1 MKLIRFD
8 KQTEQHEIIIIA
20 VLLGICCIPLYF
32 HYAGLEIACFFTHL
46 FYIPVILSAIWWKR
60 KGLVVAVL
68 LAFLLF
74 LSHSDKGMDVL
85 TFNHLV
91 EASMY
96 IISGTLIA
104 FMTESTTKS
113 QKKVTH
119 LNAVLSA
126 IRNVNQ
132 LIIREKN
139 YDRLIQG
146 TCDAL
151 VETRGY
157 SNAWILLVNENYE
170 YLASA
175 RSGPG
180 ENFLQMEE
188 KMMRG
193 EFTRSE
199 QNVFEH
205 AGIRIIRYTAA
216 DYPDRPLAGR
226 YGDKVAMNIRLEYM
240 NCIYGILSVSILAE
254 MADDADEQ
262 ALFCEVA
269 GDIAFALHGGRQE
282 EERKQLDKELRELK
296 EKHKTLRKQR

>member
-1 MKLIRFD
+1 LIRFD
-8 KQTEQHEIIIIA
+8 KQTEQHELIIIA

-32 HYAGLEIACFFTHL
+32 HYAGLEIACFCTHL

-104 FMTESTTKS
+104 FLTESTTNS
-113 QKKVTH
+113 QKKVVH
-119 LNAVLSA
+119 LNAVLSG

-132 LIIREKN
+132 LIVREKN
-139 YDRLIQG
+139 RDRLIQG
-146 TCDAL
+146 ICDSL
-151 VETRGY
+151 VESRGY
-157 SNAWILLVNENYE
+157 SNAWILLVNKNYE

-188 KMMRG
+188 KMMHG

-205 AGIRIIRYTAA
+205 AGIQIIRYTAA
-216 DYPDRPLAGR
+216 DCPDRPLDGR
-226 YGDKVAMNIRLEYM
+226 YGDKVTMNIRLEYM
-240 NCIYGILSVSILAE
+240 GWVYGILSVSIPDE

-269 GDIAFALHGGRQE
+269 GDIAFALHSRRQE
-282 EERKQLDKELRELK
+282 EERKQLDMEVRELK
-296 EKHKTLRKQR
+296 EKHKTLRKER